1 MGGCKLLKE
10 LCVPPPHPL
19 CRGLPRPVRAATAS
33 AAPSAQLG
41 LSTSLS
47 TQPAFLRSDLGQNQ
61 LVMLAPE
68 LGGCAKLTI
77 LDISGNAI
85 TAAAIPPGLFKTTQL
100 ARLWRDGCPIAEAE
114 LSALDGFAEFQQ
126 REAAREAKKLD
137 QRRGETG
144 DVMFVEQKGG
154 GASQQN
160 MHS

>member
-1 MGGCKLLKE
+1 M
-10 LCVPPPHPL
+10 
-19 CRGLPRPVRAATAS
+19 
-33 AAPSAQLG
+33 
-41 LSTSLS
+41 
-47 TQPAFLRSDLGQNQ
+47 RSDLGQNQ

>member
-1 MGGCKLLKE
+1 M
-10 LCVPPPHPL
+10 VFW
-19 CRGLPRPVRAATAS
+19 
-33 AAPSAQLG
+33 Q
-41 LSTSLS
+41 
-47 TQPAFLRSDLGQNQ
+47 
-61 LVMLAPE
+61 
-68 LGGCAKLTI
+68 
-77 LDISGNAI
+77 
-85 TAAAIPPGLFKTTQL
+85 
-100 ARLWRDGCPIAEAE
+100 IAEAE

>member
-1 MGGCKLLKE
+1 MPA
-10 LCVPPPHPL
+10 PPPSAMAYRTRSTLPLHPL
-19 CRGLPRPVRAATAS
+19 RPLPSSVCRP
-33 AAPSAQLG
+33 
-41 LSTSLS
+41 LSQTC
-47 TQPAFLRSDLGQNQ
+47 LRSDLGQNQ

>member
-1 MGGCKLLKE
+1 MLNVYIFDFIHPQIWPATAYHGRSALPL
-10 LCVPPPHPL
+10 HPL
-19 CRGLPRPVRAATAS
+19 RPLPSSVCQPLS
-33 AAPSAQLG
+33 QPSRL
-41 LSTSLS
+41 
-47 TQPAFLRSDLGQNQ
+47 FLRSDLGQNQ